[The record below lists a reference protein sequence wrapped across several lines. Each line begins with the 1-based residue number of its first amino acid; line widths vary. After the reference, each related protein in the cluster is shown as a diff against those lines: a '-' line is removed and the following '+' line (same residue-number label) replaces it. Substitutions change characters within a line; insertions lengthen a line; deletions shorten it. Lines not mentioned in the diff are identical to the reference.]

1 MFKRIITAL
10 IIIVCSSNAFAKGEC
25 VYKTETVSQNGKVI
39 TSKETKVCTE
49 QRKFNYGIIDFITDD
64 ENEDIIRHNICNV
77 ELQPNICDL

>member
-1 MFKRIITAL
+1 MRIILTLIFIMFSTSAL
-10 IIIVCSSNAFAKGEC
+10 AKGEC

-39 TSKETKVCTE
+39 SSKETKVCTE
-49 QRKFNYGIIDFITDD
+49 HTKFNYGIIDFITDD

>member
-1 MFKRIITAL
+1 MRIILTL
-10 IIIVCSSNAFAKGEC
+10 IFILFSSSAFAKGEC

-64 ENEDIIRHNICNV
+64 ENE
-77 ELQPNICDL
+77 ELVVLTAIWILTHL

>member
-1 MFKRIITAL
+1 MRIILTL
-10 IIIVCSSNAFAKGEC
+10 IFILFSSSAFAKGEC

>member
-1 MFKRIITAL
+1 MRIILTL
-10 IIIVCSSNAFAKGEC
+10 IFILFSSSAFAKGEC

-77 ELQPNICDL
+77 ELQPNICDV